1 VPGERRT
8 IVPGW
13 LDFTYAQ
20 NTHGA
25 MGLFGNRSWL
35 LVVLALIVV
44 AVLSFM
50 LRELIREL
58 PLAQIGFGLVL
69 GGALGNVIDRSLHH
83 FVVDFIA
90 PRWFYIFNGADSCI
104 TVGLVLITIASLRP
118 TPRPNPAA

>member
-1 VPGERRT
+1 M
-8 IVPGW
+8 PGW

-25 MGLFGNRSWL
+25 MGLFGDRSWL
-35 LVVLALIVV
+35 LVVLAVLVV
-44 AVLSFM
+44 GVLTYM
-50 LRELIREL
+50 LRDLIRES

-69 GGALGNVIDRSLHH
+69 GGAMGNVIDRTVHH

-104 TVGLVLITIASLRP
+104 TVGLVLITIASFQA
-118 TPRPNPAA
+118 PAKKSAPAEPQT